1 MGQLGVGG
9 TNNTKTE
16 DSTLRKVCT
25 IPKIC
30 SFNIKILKIA
40 CGFNHS
46 ALLSYSGYLYTMGS
60 NEYGKLGVGVE
71 KTVKKNIPCLVH
83 DLQEYFITQVS
94 CGWYHSAAVT
104 EEGKLFTWGRG
115 KLGALGLGSENNF
128 PVPQE
133 VTYFTELEEKIT
145 SVSSGMCHMGVCTN
159 SGKLYMW
166 GCNKYG
172 QLGCPDVKNHSLI
185 PSEDMSSKNHIEVS

>member
-9 TNNTKTE
+9 TTNTKS
-16 DSTLRKVCT
+16 DDQSLKKVCL

-60 NEYGKLGVGVE
+60 NEYGKLGVGAD
-71 KTVKKNIPCLVH
+71 KSLKKNIPCLVY
-83 DLQEYFITQVS
+83 DLQDDLITSVS
-94 CGWYHSAAVT
+94 CGWYHTAAVT

-115 KLGALGLGSENNF
+115 KL
-128 PVPQE
+128 
-133 VTYFTELEEKIT
+133 TKFTI
-145 SVSSGMCHMGVCTN
+145 M
-159 SGKLYMW
+159 
-166 GCNKYG
+166 
-172 QLGCPDVKNHSLI
+172 
-185 PSEDMSSKNHIEVS
+185 